1 MQLVICLSVLLTVVA
16 TPLGV
21 LGVAPVDS
29 KAVGQPVESQLQQT
43 ELDAERVLLR
53 FDVLANG
60 TAVASVEYRFGL
72 EGANETGSFDRLQA
86 EIESNRTRYLGRFER
101 RVNQTVR
108 TAANATGRPMRVT
121 DASVRAEAR
130 QLPSPYGVVVYTFTW
145 HGFASVD
152 DRSELGVGDAL
163 SGLYLDE
170 GVQLQISWPDG
181 YDARTVHESVTDQRD
196 SAAIWTGPLWFGRD
210 GPRLVLVERG
220 TGTGFEVMP
229 SVFVGLSAAF
239 ALSGL
244 AFWWRGRQNRD
255 RDSERVRESAIRSQ
269 SASAGDGVTE
279 QTTSTPASTGGVDP
293 ELMSNEER
301 VVWEIRNR
309 GGRVRQQE
317 LVSALGWSDAKVSRT
332 VGTLRDRGDVEGF
345 RLGNQNVL
353 SLPVDDETGG
363 EP

>member
-1 MQLVICLSVLLTVVA
+1 MQLVIYLSVLLAVVA

-72 EGANETGSFDRLQA
+72 DGVNETRSFGRLQA
-86 EIESNRTRYLGRFER
+86 DIESNRTRYLDRFER
-101 RVNQTVR
+101 RVNQTVQ
-108 TAANATGRPMRVT
+108 TASNTTGRPMRVT
-121 DASVRAEAR
+121 DTSVRAETR

-152 DRSELGVGDAL
+152 GRSELGVGDAL

-210 GPRLVLVERG
+210 GPRLALAERG
-220 TGTGFEVMP
+220 TETGFEVVP

-244 AFWWRGRQNRD
+244 AFWGHGRRGRNGERARPTVGRSAPTGADD
-255 RDSERVRESAIRSQ
+255 RTDTGRA
-269 SASAGDGVTE
+269 
-279 QTTSTPASTGGVDP
+279 TSTPASTGGVAP

-332 VGTLRDRGDVEGF
+332 VGTLRDRGDIEGF

-353 SLPVDDETGG
+353 SLPADDETGD